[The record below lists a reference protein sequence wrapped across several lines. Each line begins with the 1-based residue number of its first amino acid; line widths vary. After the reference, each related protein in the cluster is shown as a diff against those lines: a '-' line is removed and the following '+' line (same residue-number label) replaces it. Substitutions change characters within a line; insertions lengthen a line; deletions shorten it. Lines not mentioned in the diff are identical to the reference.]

1 MHKDVPLPNDS
12 NIKLFYIKYVNII
25 IITCISLCNR
35 KPRIG
40 NFTLIVI
47 ICRWTVA
54 LWSLKS

>member
-12 NIKLFYIKYVNII
+12 NIRLFYIKYVNII

-40 NFTLIVI
+40 NFTLSLY
-47 ICRWTVA
+47 VA
-54 LWSLKS
+54 EL